1 MDQAPLMADICV
13 SQLNQNIMN
22 TKVAII
28 GLGNIGRA
36 VAANLVKGGR
46 EVIVADRTLAK
57 ASALANTLGTK
68 ARPME
73 VPTAIQEA
81 GIIILAIYFEP
92 IRAFLAAY
100 AGTLQGKIIVD
111 PSNPIAPAEG
121 GGFKKIIEENVSAGM
136 VLSAEIP
143 ESATLVKAFG
153 TLGATTL
160 AEAAHTLPRSV
171 LFYALDNLK
180 VKPVIEELLR
190 DSGFEPVNIGGLD
203 KSIRI
208 EVFGDLHEYG
218 ALGRAVNLLEVQG
231 LESIPA

>member
-1 MDQAPLMADICV
+1 MMADICV

-46 EVIVADRTLAK
+46 EVIVADRTLEK
-57 ASALANTLGTK
+57 ATALANTLGAN

-73 VPTAIQEA
+73 VSSAIQEA
-81 GIIILAIYFEP
+81 GIVILAIYFEP
-92 IRAFLAAY
+92 IRAFLAAH

-111 PSNPIAPAEG
+111 PSNPIAPTDG
-121 GGFKKIIEENVSAGM
+121 GGFKKIIDENVSAGM

-153 TLGATTL
+153 TLGAATL
-160 AEAAHTLPRSV
+160 ADAAHTLPRSV

-180 VKPVIEELLR
+180 VKPVIDEVLR

-218 ALGRAVNLLEVQG
+218 ALGRAVILLEVQG